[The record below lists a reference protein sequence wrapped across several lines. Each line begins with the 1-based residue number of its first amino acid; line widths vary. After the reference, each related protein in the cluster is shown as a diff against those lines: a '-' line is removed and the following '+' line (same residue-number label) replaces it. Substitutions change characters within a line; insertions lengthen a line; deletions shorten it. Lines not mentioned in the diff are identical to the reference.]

1 MNEILIQVVKM
12 LEKEKNLI
20 KEKLLQVEER
30 YEMME
35 AEYKKNL

>member
-12 LEKEKNLI
+12 LEREKNLI